1 MQQPSV
7 RLLRLLHTLLH
18 AHLAH
23 LQFAGEVGRQS
34 SRARLLDR
42 YVSLQEEAAG
52 SHADQDA
59 ASPVAGNGRHELPA
73 AAAEAEPTQPAVAE
87 AERGVKLEKAEH
99 DRPAASPEAEHAV
112 PAAEQAE
119 GEEPAAAE
127 AELDAP
133 EALSSSGGDSPVLVE
148 RPDAS
153 SAEPEAPPAEPEAP
167 PAEPEAPPAE
177 PEAPLSE
184 PEAPSSSSHHAQPVL
199 ANGDEE
205 RRVQEQ
211 PAVASSGSSVQPGT
225 VGTECPINVKGML
238 EKAAAQAGSS
248 QEVGD
253 CYDLCLPGTGAPSA

>member
-167 PAEPEAPPAE
+167 
-177 PEAPLSE
+177 LSE